1 MTFKFSLDGIWQSQQ
16 LIRSQIHKEV
26 KKDGI
31 YIIIIWLPIYFFTC
45 LSCSIFL
52 KLGLC
57 FVGYISRFSDFL
69 SCLNV
74 YRFFSLLPEGNEV
87 YNRVYLCALSLAF
100 LLRWTYNAYHF
111 ITEQKKKK
119 DLSITIIFN
128 SYVFDLYYI
137 FHQWLKKSVTTIG
150 LFEFCFELYLQCITI
165 TK

>member
-57 FVGYISRFSDFL
+57 FVGYISRLSDFL

-87 YNRVYLCALSLAF
+87 YNRVYLCALSTSF
-100 LLRWTYNAYHF
+100 SSPMNIQCISFHNRT
-111 ITEQKKKK
+111 KKK

-150 LFEFCFELYLQCITI
+150 LF
-165 TK
+165 